1 MKSKLAEPLP
11 SSAVTPAT
19 RNTKFDP
26 IELEILW
33 KRLISVVDEAS
44 AAFVRTC
51 FSTLVRD
58 GNDFAIVL
66 TDAQGRSLAQSTMS
80 LPGFIGCLPATVRH
94 FLEKFPADT
103 MKPGDVFITND
114 PWKGSGHVHDVTTAT
129 PIFNKGKLV
138 AFAAVVSHLP
148 DIGGKLRSNSSRE
161 IYEEG
166 LQIPLMKLFDAGQPN
181 EILIE
186 IIAQNVRVPEQGMGD
201 IYAQISGCRTMG
213 ERLQGLLETVNL
225 DDLGAEVRMRSEN
238 AMREAIRAI
247 PDGVYRSSVQHDGF
261 DEPIRIECKL
271 TVRGEEIDID
281 YTGTSPQL
289 PHALNVVPIYT
300 FAYTVYGLKAL
311 LCPDIP
317 NNEGSFLP
325 ISTSAPLGSL
335 LNPTYPAA
343 SGGRS
348 AIGHLLPAAVFKA
361 LAGVLPNKVWA
372 SGSPNS
378 SMTMSGE
385 YRKKRFA
392 VVNFLNAGQGATSRR
407 PGFSAL
413 SFPANLGN
421 TPVEMMET
429 LAPIRVLRREIRLGS
444 GGEGHHAGGC
454 GISLE
459 FEMLPDASEVTASFL
474 MTQLKTPTT
483 GLAGGGSG
491 KPGQLVINGEK
502 TDPTAPRVLKA
513 GDRILMETAGGGG
526 YGPRPAAPKS
536 TKKEAFH
543 HD

>member
-1 MKSKLAEPLP
+1 MASTLKKPAP
-11 SSAVTPAT
+11 SAVAAS
-19 RNTKFDP
+19 NSAFDP

-66 TDAQGRSLAQSTMS
+66 TDAKGRSLAQSTMS

-94 FLEKFPADT
+94 FLDKFPAET

-129 PIFNKGKLV
+129 PIFHKGELV
-138 AFAAVVSHLP
+138 GFAAVVSHLP

-166 LQIPLMKLFDAGQPN
+166 LQIPLMKLFDGGSPN
-181 EILIE
+181 EVLIE
-186 IIAQNVRVPEQGMGD
+186 IITQNVRVPEQGMGD
-201 IYAQISGCRTMG
+201 IYAQVSGCRTMG
-213 ERLQGLLETVNL
+213 ERLQALLETVSL
-225 DDLGAEVRMRSEN
+225 DELGAEVRARSEK
-238 AMREAIRAI
+238 AMRDAIRAI
-247 PDGVYRSSVQHDGF
+247 PDGIYRSSVQHDGF
-261 DEPIRIECKL
+261 DDQPIKIECAL
-271 TVRGEEIDID
+271 TVHGDEIDID

-325 ISTSAPLGSL
+325 IATRAPLGSL

-385 YRKKRFA
+385 YRNKRFA

-407 PGFSAL
+407 PGFSAM

-421 TPVEMMET
+421 TPIEMMET
-429 LAPIRVLRREIRLGS
+429 LAPIRVLRREIRKGS
-444 GGEGHHAGGC
+444 GGVGRHAGGC
-454 GISLE
+454 GISFE
-459 FEMLPDASEVTASFL
+459 FELLPDASEVTASFL
-474 MTQLKTPTT
+474 MTQLKTATT
-483 GLAGGGSG
+483 GLEQGGTG
-491 KPGQLVINGEK
+491 KPGRLVINGQP

-526 YGPRPAAPKS
+526 YGLAPASPS
-536 TKKEAFH
+536 TSDTESATR
-543 HD
+543 

>member
-1 MKSKLAEPLP
+1 MFNA
-11 SSAVTPAT
+11 
-19 RNTKFDP
+19 

-94 FLEKFPADT
+94 FLDKYPPHS
-103 MKPGDVFITND
+103 MKDGDVYITND
-114 PWKGSGHVHDVTTAT
+114 PWKGSGHIHDVTTVT
-129 PIFNKGKLV
+129 PIFRDGRLV

-148 DIGGKLRSNSSRE
+148 DIGGRLRSNSSRE

-166 LQIPLMKLFDAGQPN
+166 LQIPLMKLLDGGEPN
-181 EILIE
+181 AVLIE
-186 IIAQNVRVPEQGMGD
+186 MITQNIRVPDQGMGD
-201 IYAQISGCRTMG
+201 IWAQISACRMMAD
-213 ERLQGLLETVNL
+213 RLQGLLDTV
-225 DDLGAEVRMRSEN
+225 DLEALGGAVRARSEK
-238 AMREAIRAI
+238 AMRDAIGRI
-247 PDGVYRSSVQHDGF
+247 PDGVYTSTVWHDGF
-261 DEPIRIECKL
+261 ESPLIIQCRL
-271 TVRGEEIDID
+271 AVSGERIDID
-281 YTGTSPQL
+281 FAGSSPQVQR
-289 PHALNVVPIYT
+289 AMNVVPIYT

-325 ISTSAPLGSL
+325 ITTSAPPGSL
-335 LNPTYPAA
+335 FNPTYPAA

-361 LAGVLPNKVWA
+361 LAEVLPDKVWA

-385 YRKKRFA
+385 YRGRRYA
-392 VVNFLNAGQGATSRR
+392 VVNFLNAGQGATARR
-407 PGFSAL
+407 PGYCAL

-421 TPVEMMET
+421 TPVEIMES
-429 LAPIRVLRREIRLGS
+429 LAPIRVLRREIRRGS
-444 GGEGHHAGGC
+444 GGAGRHKGGD
-454 GISLE
+454 GIRFE
-459 FEMLPDASEVTASFL
+459 FELLPDAREATASFL
-474 MTQLKTPTT
+474 MTQLKSAPE
-483 GLAGGGSG
+483 GLAGGGAG
-491 KPGQLVINGEK
+491 QPGRLLVNGQQV
-502 TDPTAPRVLKA
+502 DPTEPRILKA
-513 GDRILMETAGGGG
+513 SDRVVMETAGGGG
-526 YGPRPAAPKS
+526 YGALPAKDRS
-536 TKKEAFH
+536 
-543 HD
+543 

>member
-1 MKSKLAEPLP
+1 MDRIDQDNSRGF
-11 SSAVTPAT
+11 SG
-19 RNTKFDP
+19 RNTSEFDP

-66 TDAQGRSLAQSTMS
+66 TDVRGRSLAQSTMS

-94 FLEKFPADT
+94 FIERYPVET

-129 PIFNKGKLV
+129 PIFHKGKVV

-166 LQIPLMKLFDAGQPN
+166 LQIPIMKLLDDGKPN

-186 IIAQNVRVPEQGMGD
+186 MIQQNIRVPEQGLGD
-201 IYAQISGCRTMG
+201 IWAQVSGCRTMG
-213 ERLQGLLETVNL
+213 ERLQGLLDIV
-225 DDLGAEVRMRSEN
+225 DIDGLGAEVRRRSEA
-238 AMREAIRAI
+238 AMREAIRQI

-261 DEPIRIECKL
+261 GEPIVINCEL
-271 TVRGEEIDID
+271 TVKGDEIAVD
-281 YTGTSPQL
+281 YAGTSPQL
-289 PHALNVVPIYT
+289 PQALNVVPIYT

-325 ISTSAPLGSL
+325 ISTKAPLGSL

-348 AIGHLLPAAVFKA
+348 QIGHLLPAAVFKA
-361 LAGVLPNKVWA
+361 LADVLPNKVWA

-378 SMTMSGE
+378 SLTMSGE
-385 YRKKRFA
+385 YRSKRFA
-392 VVNFLNAGQGATSRR
+392 VVNFLNAGQGATAYRD
-407 PGFSAL
+407 GFSAL

-429 LAPIRVLRREIRLGS
+429 LAPIRVLRREIRRGS
-444 GGEGHHAGGC
+444 GGAGKHVGGC
-454 GISLE
+454 GISFE
-459 FEMLPDASEVTASFL
+459 FDVLPDASEVVTSFL
-474 MTQLKTPTT
+474 MTQLKAPTA
-483 GLAGGGSG
+483 GLLGGGAG
-491 KPGQLVINGEK
+491 KPGQLVLNGERI
-502 TDPTAPRVLKA
+502 DPTTPKVLKA
-513 GDRILMETAGGGG
+513 HDHVLMETAGGGG
-526 YGPRPAAPKS
+526 YGRPA
-536 TKKEAFH
+536 
-543 HD
+543 

>member
-1 MKSKLAEPLP
+1 MQGHLAQP
-11 SSAVTPAT
+11 SPSTAVPES
-19 RNTKFDP
+19 RNSSFDP

-94 FLEKFPADT
+94 FLDKFPAET
-103 MKPGDVFITND
+103 MKPGDVFVTND

-166 LQIPLMKLFDAGQPN
+166 LQIPLMRLFDEGRPN
-181 EILIE
+181 EVLIE
-186 IIAQNVRVPEQGMGD
+186 IITQNVRVPEQGMGD

-225 DDLGAEVRMRSEN
+225 DDLGAEVRLRSEN

-247 PDGVYRSSVQHDGF
+247 PDGVYRSTVQHDGF
-261 DEPIRIECKL
+261 DAPIVIECAL
-271 TVRGEEIDID
+271 TVSGDRIDID
-281 YTGTSPQL
+281 YAGTSPQL

-325 ISTSAPLGSL
+325 ITTTAPPGSL

-385 YRKKRFA
+385 YRQKRFA
-392 VVNFLNAGQGATSRR
+392 VVNFLNAGQGATSQR
-407 PGFSAL
+407 PGFSAM

-429 LAPIRVLRREIRLGS
+429 LAPFRVLRREIRHGS
-444 GGEGHHAGGC
+444 AGEGHHPGGC
-454 GISLE
+454 GISFE
-459 FEMLPDASEVTASFL
+459 FEMLPDAADVTCSFL
-474 MTQLKTPTT
+474 MTQLKSSPA

-526 YGPRPAAPKS
+526 YGPRPA
-536 TKKEAFH
+536 
-543 HD
+543 

>member
-1 MKSKLAEPLP
+1 MEHAAERQPVQ
-11 SSAVTPAT
+11 AVGH
-19 RNTKFDP
+19 NSKFDP

-94 FLEKFPADT
+94 FMDKFPPET

-129 PIFNKGKLV
+129 PIFHKGKLV

-166 LQIPLMKLFDAGQPN
+166 IQIPLMKLLDGGKPN
-181 EILIE
+181 EMLIE
-186 IIAQNVRVPEQGMGD
+186 IISQNIRVPEQGLGD
-201 IYAQISGCRTMG
+201 VWAQVSGCRTMG

-225 DDLGAEVRMRSEN
+225 DDLGGEVRRRSEN
-238 AMREAIRAI
+238 AMREAIRKI
-247 PDGVYRSSVQHDGF
+247 PDGVYRSTVQHDGF
-261 DEPIRIECKL
+261 EEPIIIKCEL
-271 TVRGEEIDID
+271 TVKGDRIDID
-281 YTGTSPQL
+281 FAGTSPQL

-325 ISTSAPLGSL
+325 ITTKAPLGCL

-348 AIGHLLPAAVFKA
+348 AIGHLLPSAVFRA
-361 LAGVLPNKVWA
+361 LADVLPDKVWA

-385 YRKKRFA
+385 YRGKRFA
-392 VVNFLNAGQGATSRR
+392 VVNFLNAGQGANARR
-407 PGFSAL
+407 PGLSAT
-413 SFPANLGN
+413 SFPGNLGN
-421 TPVEMMET
+421 TPIEMMET
-429 LAPIRVLRREIRLGS
+429 LAPIKVVRREIRSGS
-444 GGEGHHAGGC
+444 GGAGRHEGGR
-454 GISLE
+454 GISFE
-459 FEMLPDASEVTASFL
+459 FEILPDASEVMASFL
-474 MTQLKTPTT
+474 MTQLKSPTT
-483 GLAGGGSG
+483 GLAGGGTG
-491 KPGQLVINGEK
+491 KAGQLVINGERV
-502 TDPTAPRVLKA
+502 DPTLPRVLKA
-513 GDRILMETAGGGG
+513 KDRILMETAGGGG
-526 YGPRPAAPKS
+526 YGEKS
-536 TKKEAFH
+536 
-543 HD
+543 

>member
-1 MKSKLAEPLP
+1 MSSLFAE
-11 SSAVTPAT
+11 TRPAAGPADGEANT
-19 RNTKFDP
+19 RFDP

-33 KRLISVVDEAS
+33 KRLISVVDEAA

-94 FLEKFPADT
+94 FLEKFPAAT

-114 PWKGSGHVHDVTTAT
+114 PWKGSGHIHDVTTAT
-129 PIFNKGKLV
+129 PIFRDGHLV

-166 LQIPLMKLFDAGQPN
+166 LQIPLMRLLDGGEPN
-181 EILIE
+181 QVLIE
-186 IIAQNVRVPEQGMGD
+186 MISQNIRVPEQGMGD
-201 IYAQISGCRTMG
+201 IWAQVSACRMMAD
-213 ERLQGLLETVNL
+213 RLQGLLDAVSL
-225 DDLGAEVRMRSEN
+225 DELGAEVRRRSEN
-238 AMREAIRAI
+238 AMRDAIRQI
-247 PDGVYRSSVQHDGF
+247 PDGIYRSTVQHDGF
-261 DEPIRIECKL
+261 EAPLVIECALKVDGERIE
-271 TVRGEEIDID
+271 ID
-281 YTGTSPQL
+281 YAGTSLQL
-289 PHALNVVPIYT
+289 PRALNVVPIYT

-325 ISTSAPLGSL
+325 ISTQAPLGSL

-361 LAGVLPNKVWA
+361 LAEVLPDKVWA

-385 YRKKRFA
+385 YRGKRFA
-392 VVNFLNAGQGATSRR
+392 VVNFLNAGQGATARR
-407 PGFSAL
+407 AGFSAL

-421 TPVEMMET
+421 TPVEMMES
-429 LAPIRVLRREIRLGS
+429 LAPIRVLRREIRRGS
-444 GGEGHHAGGC
+444 GGRGTHDGGC
-454 GISLE
+454 GISFE
-459 FEMLPDASEVTASFL
+459 FELLEDASEVSASFL
-474 MTQLKTPTT
+474 MTQLKSSPA
-483 GLAGGGSG
+483 GLAGGSAG
-491 KPGQLVINGEK
+491 KPGRLVVNGREV
-502 TDPTAPRVLKA
+502 DPTEPRVLKA
-513 GDRILMETAGGGG
+513 GDRILMETAGGGA
-526 YGPRPAAPKS
+526 YGVAQA
-536 TKKEAFH
+536 
-543 HD
+543 

>member
-1 MKSKLAEPLP
+1 MSSPLP
-11 SSAVTPAT
+11 QAPSSVTDGT
-19 RNTKFDP
+19 RRNAAFDP

-33 KRLISVVDEAS
+33 KRLISVVDEAA

-94 FLEKFPADT
+94 FLDKYPAQT
-103 MKPGDVFITND
+103 MQPGDVFITND
-114 PWKGSGHVHDVTTAT
+114 PWKGSGHIHDVTTAT
-129 PIFNKGKLV
+129 PIFHHGRLV
-138 AFAAVVSHLP
+138 GFAAVVSHLP

-166 LQIPLMKLFDAGQPN
+166 LQIPLMQLFDAGKPN
-181 EILIE
+181 EVLIE
-186 IIAQNVRVPEQGMGD
+186 MIAQNVRVPEQGMGD
-201 IYAQISGCRTMG
+201 IYAQVSGCRTMG

-225 DDLGAEVRMRSEN
+225 EDLGAEVRSRSEN
-238 AMREAIRAI
+238 AMRDAIRAI
-247 PDGVYRSSVQHDGF
+247 PDGVYRSTVHHDGF
-261 DEPIRIECKL
+261 DDAPIRIECAL
-271 TVRGEEIDID
+271 TVKGDEIDID
-281 YTGTSPQL
+281 YAGTTPQL
-289 PHALNVVPIYT
+289 PYAMNVVPIYT
-300 FAYTVYGLKAL
+300 FAYTVYGVKAL

-325 ISTSAPLGSL
+325 IATRAPPGSL

-348 AIGHLLPAAVFKA
+348 AIGHLLPLAVFKA
-361 LAGVLPNKVWA
+361 LSGVLPDKVWA

-378 SMTMSGE
+378 SMTMSGA
-385 YRKKRFA
+385 YRGRRFA

-421 TPVEMMET
+421 TPVEIMET
-429 LAPIRVLRREIRLGS
+429 LAPIRVLRREIRRGS
-444 GGEGHHAGGC
+444 GGEGAQAGGC
-454 GISLE
+454 GIRFE
-459 FEMLPDASEVTASFL
+459 FEILPDASDVTASFL
-474 MTQLKTPTT
+474 MTQLKSAPS

-491 KPGQLVINGEK
+491 QPGQLTINGQK

-513 GDRILMETAGGGG
+513 RDRILMETAGGGG
-526 YGPRPAAPKS
+526 YGPAPAP
-536 TKKEAFH
+536 TKELPR
-543 HD
+543 

>member
-1 MKSKLAEPLP
+1 MDNLAAERPANAA
-11 SSAVTPAT
+11 SVTEA
-19 RNTKFDP
+19 RSNGGFDA

-94 FLEKFPADT
+94 FLEKFPPET
-103 MKPGDVFITND
+103 IKPGDVFITND

-129 PIFNKGKLV
+129 PIFHRGELV

-166 LQIPLMKLFDAGQPN
+166 LQIPLMRLLDGGRPN
-181 EILIE
+181 EVLIE
-186 IIAQNVRVPEQGMGD
+186 LISQNIRVPEQGMGD
-201 IYAQISGCRTMG
+201 VWAQVAGCRTMG
-213 ERLQGLLETVNL
+213 ERLQGLLDTVDL
-225 DDLGAEVRMRSEN
+225 DALGAEVRARSEK
-238 AMREAIRAI
+238 AMRDAIRAI
-247 PDGVYRSSVQHDGF
+247 PDGVYRSTVQHDGF
-261 DEPIRIECKL
+261 DNKPIVIQCEL
-271 TVRGEEIDID
+271 TVKGDEISID
-281 YTGTSPQL
+281 YAGTSPQL

-325 ISTSAPLGSL
+325 ISTTAPLGSL

-361 LAGVLPNKVWA
+361 LADVLPDKVWA
-372 SGSPNS
+372 AGSPNS
-378 SMTMSGE
+378 SLTMSGE
-385 YRKKRFA
+385 YRGKRFA
-392 VVNFLNAGQGATSRR
+392 VVNFLNAGQGATARR
-407 PGFSAL
+407 DGFSAL

-421 TPVEMMET
+421 TPVEMMEN
-429 LAPIRVLRREIRLGS
+429 LAPIRVLRREIRRGS
-444 GGEGHHAGGC
+444 GGAGQHGGGG
-454 GISLE
+454 GISFE
-459 FEMLPDASEVTASFL
+459 FEILPDASDVMTSFL
-474 MTQLKTPTT
+474 MTQLKSPTA
-483 GLAGGGSG
+483 GFAGGSSG
-491 KPGQLVINGEK
+491 KPGRLVING
-502 TDPTAPRVLKA
+502 TQVDPTEPRVLKA

-526 YGPRPAAPKS
+526 YGTPAGGPA
-536 TKKEAFH
+536 TQN
-543 HD
+543 

>member
-1 MKSKLAEPLP
+1 MKSNLAEPL
-11 SSAVTPAT
+11 SSSDVGSTI
-19 RNTKFDP
+19 RNAKFDP

-66 TDAQGRSLAQSTMS
+66 TDTKGRSLAQSTMS

-94 FLEKFPADT
+94 FLAKFPAET

-129 PIFNKGKLV
+129 PIFNKGQLV
-138 AFAAVVSHLP
+138 GFAAVVSHLP

-166 LQIPLMKLFDAGQPN
+166 LQIPLMKLFDAGVPN
-181 EILIE
+181 EVLIE
-186 IIAQNVRVPEQGMGD
+186 IISQNVRVPEQGMGD
-201 IYAQISGCRTMG
+201 IYAQVSGCRTMG
-213 ERLQGLLETVNL
+213 ERLQGLLETVDL
-225 DDLGAEVRMRSEN
+225 DELGAEVRMRSEN

-247 PDGVYRSSVQHDGF
+247 PDGIYRSSVQHDGF
-261 DEPIRIECKL
+261 DEPIRIECAL
-271 TVRGEEIDID
+271 TVRGDEIDID
-281 YTGTSPQL
+281 FAGTSPQL

-325 ISTSAPLGSL
+325 ISTRAPFGSL

-385 YRKKRFA
+385 YRSKRFA

-407 PGFSAL
+407 PGFSAT

-429 LAPIRVLRREIRLGS
+429 LAPFRVLRREIRRGS

-454 GISLE
+454 GISFE
-459 FEMLPDASEVTASFL
+459 FEMLPDASDVTASFL
-474 MTQLKTPTT
+474 MTQLKSPTA

-491 KPGQLVINGEK
+491 SPGQLVINGEK
-502 TDPTAPRVLKA
+502 TDPTAPRILKA

-526 YGPRPAAPKS
+526 YGPVASRPA
-536 TKKEAFH
+536 KKGSAS
-543 HD
+543 

>member
-1 MKSKLAEPLP
+1 MGH
-11 SSAVTPAT
+11 TAT
-19 RNTKFDP
+19 TSPDRATDRPNDTASRFDP

-94 FLEKFPADT
+94 FLAAYPIET
-103 MKPGDVFITND
+103 IKPGDVFITND

-129 PIFNKGKLV
+129 PIFFKGELV

-166 LQIPLMKLFDAGQPN
+166 LQIPLMKLLNAGEPN
-181 EILIE
+181 EVLID
-186 IIAQNVRVPEQGMGD
+186 IIRQNIRVPEQGLGD
-201 IYAQISGCRTMG
+201 IWAQVSGCRTMG
-213 ERLQGLLETVNL
+213 ERLQGLLEVTDL
-225 DDLGAEVRMRSEN
+225 ELLGAEVRRRSEN
-238 AMREAIRAI
+238 AMREAIRRI
-247 PDGVYRSSVQHDGF
+247 PDGVYRSTVQHDGF
-261 DEPIRIECKL
+261 DEPILIQCEL
-271 TVRGEEIDID
+271 TVSDDTISID
-281 YTGTSPQL
+281 YKGTSSQL
-289 PHALNVVPIYT
+289 PYALNVVPVYV

-325 ISTSAPLGSL
+325 ITTSAPEGSL

-348 AIGHLLPAAVFKA
+348 AIGHLLPLAVFKA
-361 LAGVLPNKVWA
+361 LADVLPDKVWA
-372 SGSPNS
+372 AGSPNS
-378 SMTMSGE
+378 SITMSGE
-385 YRKKRFA
+385 HNGSRFA

-407 PGFSAL
+407 DGYSAL

-429 LAPIRVLRREIRLGS
+429 LAPIKVLRRELRRGS
-444 GGEGHHAGGC
+444 GGQGQHSGGQ
-454 GISLE
+454 GICFE
-459 FEMLPDASEVTASFL
+459 FEVAPGAGDVMASFL
-474 MTQLKTPTT
+474 MTQMKSPTG
-483 GLAGGGSG
+483 GLMGGGEG
-491 KPGQLVINGEK
+491 RPGRLLLNGEPS
-502 TDPTAPRVLKA
+502 DPTMPRVLKA
-513 GDRILMETAGGGG
+513 GDIVCMETAGGGG
-526 YGPRPAAPKS
+526 YGKPN
-536 TKKEAFH
+536 
-543 HD
+543 

>member
-1 MKSKLAEPLP
+1 MTSFAGHQSTSAEG
-11 SSAVTPAT
+11 
-19 RNTKFDP
+19 RNAPRFDP

-94 FLEKFPADT
+94 FLVKFPAET
-103 MKPGDVFITND
+103 IKPGDVFITND

-129 PIFNKGKLV
+129 PIFHKGKLV

-148 DIGGKLRSNSSRE
+148 DIGGKLRSNSNRE

-166 LQIPLMKLFDAGQPN
+166 LQIPIMKLLDEGKQN
-181 EILIE
+181 KVLIDL
-186 IIAQNVRVPEQGMGD
+186 ISQNIRVPEQGLGD
-201 IYAQISGCRTMG
+201 IWAQVAGCRTMG
-213 ERLQGLLETVNL
+213 ERLQGLLDSVSL
-225 DDLGAEVRMRSEN
+225 DDLGAEVRQRSEN
-238 AMREAIRAI
+238 AMRDAIRQI
-247 PDGVYRSSVQHDGF
+247 PDGVYTSTVQHDGF
-261 DEPIRIECKL
+261 EEPILIKCELTVKGDRIE
-271 TVRGEEIDID
+271 ID
-281 YTGTSPQL
+281 YAGTSKQL
-289 PHALNVVPIYT
+289 PRALNVVPIYT

-325 ISTSAPLGSL
+325 ISTRAPLGSL
-335 LNPTYPAA
+335 LNPAYPAA

-361 LAGVLPNKVWA
+361 LAGVLPDKVWA

-378 SMTMSGE
+378 SLTMSGE
-385 YRKKRFA
+385 YRGKRFA
-392 VVNFLNAGQGATSRR
+392 VVNFLNAGQGATSQR

-421 TPVEMMET
+421 TPIEMMET
-429 LAPIRVLRREIRLGS
+429 LAPIRVLRRQIRRGS
-444 GGEGHHAGGC
+444 GGAGKNEGGC
-454 GISLE
+454 GISFE
-459 FEMLPDASEVTASFL
+459 FEMAADASDVTASFL
-474 MTQLKTPTT
+474 MTQLKAPTS
-483 GLAGGGSG
+483 GLAGGTPG
-491 KPGQLVINGEK
+491 KPGRLVLNGEAI
-502 TDPTAPRVLKA
+502 DPTEPRVLKA
-513 GDRILMETAGGGG
+513 RDHILMETAGGGG
-526 YGPRPAAPKS
+526 YGAS
-536 TKKEAFH
+536 E
-543 HD
+543 

>member
-1 MKSKLAEPLP
+1 MNTVLAEKT
-11 SSAVTPAT
+11 SAAGANAAT
-19 RNTKFDP
+19 RKAKFDP

-94 FLEKFPADT
+94 FLDKFPAET

-114 PWKGSGHVHDVTTAT
+114 PWKGSGHIHDVTTAT
-129 PIFNKGKLV
+129 PIFRNGKLV

-166 LQIPLMKLFDAGQPN
+166 LQIPMMKLLDTGEPN
-181 EILIE
+181 KVLIDM
-186 IIAQNVRVPEQGMGD
+186 ITQNIRVPEQGMGD
-201 IYAQISGCRTMG
+201 IWAQVSACRMMSD
-213 ERLQGLLETVNL
+213 RLQGLLDVVSL
-225 DDLGAEVRMRSEN
+225 DDLGAEVRLRSEN
-238 AMREAIRAI
+238 AMREAIRQI
-247 PDGVYRSSVQHDGF
+247 PDGVYTSTVQHDGF
-261 DEPIRIECKL
+261 ESPIFIECKL
-271 TVRGEEIDID
+271 TVKGDQIDID
-281 YTGTSPQL
+281 YAGTSAQL
-289 PHALNVVPIYT
+289 PRALNVVPIYT

-311 LCPDIP
+311 LCADIP

-325 ISTSAPLGSL
+325 ISTQAPLGSL

-361 LAGVLPNKVWA
+361 LAEVLPNKVWA

-385 YRKKRFA
+385 YRGKRFA
-392 VVNFLNAGQGATSRR
+392 VVNFLNAGQGATARR
-407 PGFSAL
+407 AGFSAL

-421 TPVEMMET
+421 TPVEMMES
-429 LAPIRVLRREIRLGS
+429 LAPIRVLRREIRRGS
-444 GGEGHHAGGC
+444 GGSGKHEGGC
-454 GISLE
+454 GISFE
-459 FEMLPDASEVTASFL
+459 FEILPDASECTASFL
-474 MTQLKTPTT
+474 MTQMKSSPQ
-483 GLAGGGSG
+483 GLAGGGAG
-491 KPGQLVINGEK
+491 KPGRLLLNAQQV
-502 TDPTAPRVLKA
+502 DPTEPRVLKA
-513 GDRILMETAGGGG
+513 GDRVLMETAGGGG
-526 YGPRPAAPKS
+526 YGTIDA
-536 TKKEAFH
+536 
-543 HD
+543 